1 MPMNNQPEDALPF
14 PDEAR
19 ELDGLL
25 SQVSWFNRLRL
36 LVAAGVVWLT
46 ALAAHALALVDDP
59 LPLYL
64 LAGAIVAVDGFYI
77 AVFPRLQ
84 RAGIRGLRRH
94 VYLQIAV
101 DLLILTALLHQ
112 TGGITNPFALFYL
125 FHAFIAALVL
135 SVTAA
140 VVVAACSLAL
150 LVLLGF
156 TERLGWL
163 EHHPLPLGLIQ
174 LGEIQPLGFWVL
186 VLAYSVTLAF
196 SIYFVSTVLGRL
208 RRNER
213 QLLLLGRH
221 LALSEKLASVGT
233 LAAGVSHE
241 INNPIGVIA
250 NKVQILR
257 YRVRDGDDADK
268 LLAELDVIDKH
279 ARRIA
284 QITAGL
290 LTFSRESPFELRPL
304 DLPGLLREAA
314 DLVRVPFATAGVELD
329 CEMPSLPAVVVEGSP
344 NHLLQVLINMLLNAK
359 DASSPGS
366 RVELRCRGRGTEVEL
381 TVRDHGVGIDGD
393 HLGKV
398 FDPFFTT
405 KDVDKGTGLGLAI
418 SHGIVERHGGRIEV
432 ESELGQGATFRI
444 LLPTR
449 ADDLR
454 AGAGG

>member
-1 MPMNNQPEDALPF
+1 MSAAPTQASLPLS
-14 PDEAR
+14 DEVR
-19 ELDGLL
+19 ELDGLR
-25 SQVSWFNRLRL
+25 SQVAWFNRLRL

-46 ALAAHALALVDDP
+46 ALAAHGFGLVAEP

-64 LAGAIVAVDGFYI
+64 LAGAILLVDIGYI
-77 AVFPRLQ
+77 AAFPRL
-84 RAGIRGLRRH
+84 ARGGAHTLRRH
-94 VYLQIAV
+94 VYLQIGV
-101 DLLILTALLHQ
+101 DLVILTALLHY

-140 VVVAACSLAL
+140 VIVACASLAL
-150 LVLLGF
+150 LAVLGF
-156 TERLGWL
+156 AERLGWL
-163 EHHPLPLGLIQ
+163 QHHPLPLGLVD
-174 LGEIQPLGFWVL
+174 LAAVEPLGFWAL
-186 VLAYSVTLAF
+186 VFAYTLTFAF

-257 YRVRDGDDADK
+257 YRLRDGDATDK
-268 LLAELDVIDKH
+268 LLAELDTIDKH

-290 LTFSRESPFELRPL
+290 LTFSRESPFELREL
-304 DLPGLLREAA
+304 DLPALLREAA
-314 DLVRVPFATAGVELD
+314 DLVRVPFANAGVDLACD
-329 CEMPSLPAVVVEGSP
+329 AAPLPGVVVVGSP
-344 NHLLQVLINMLLNAK
+344 NHLLQVLINILLNAN
-359 DASSPGS
+359 DASPPGTT
-366 RVELRCRGRGTEVEL
+366 VDLAAELRADEVF
-381 TVRDHGVGIDGD
+381 VVIRDRGVGIEPE

-418 SHGIVERHGGRIEV
+418 SHGIVERHRGRIEV
-432 ESELGQGATFRI
+432 DSEPGRGTTFRVV
-444 LLPTR
+444 LPVRR
-449 ADDLR
+449 AD
-454 AGAGG
+454 A

>member
-1 MPMNNQPEDALPF
+1 MNVTNDPLPLPEA
-14 PDEAR
+14 AR
-19 ELDGLL
+19 ELEALR
-25 SQVSWFNRLRL
+25 SQLAWFNRLRL

-46 ALAAHALALVDDP
+46 ALAAHGFGLVTDP

-64 LAGAIVAVDGFYI
+64 LAATILAIDVYYI
-77 AVFPRLQ
+77 AVFPRLA
-84 RAGIRGLRRH
+84 RRGTSALRRH

-101 DLLILTALLHQ
+101 DLLILTGLLHW

-156 TERLGWL
+156 AERVGWL
-163 EHHPLPLGLIQ
+163 PHHPLPLGLVD
-174 LGEIQPLGFWVL
+174 LTAVQPLGFWLL
-186 VLAYSVTLAF
+186 VFAYAATLAF

-257 YRVRDGDDADK
+257 YRVQDGDEPQK
-268 LLAELDVIDKH
+268 LLAELDVIEKH

-304 DLPGLLREAA
+304 DLPALLREAA
-314 DLVRVPFATAGVELD
+314 DLVRVPFATAGVELVW
-329 CEMPSLPAVVVEGSP
+329 EAAVPAGTAVHGSV
-344 NHLLQVLINMLLNAK
+344 NHLLQVLINILLNAK
-359 DASSPGS
+359 DASPPGS
-366 RVELRCRGRGTEVEL
+366 VVDLRCERRDDEIAIVI
-381 TVRDHGVGIDGD
+381 RDHGVGIDPA
-393 HLGKV
+393 HVGKV

-418 SHGIVERHGGRIEV
+418 SHGIVERHGGHIEV
-432 ESELGQGATFRI
+432 ESQLGQGTTFSV
-444 LLPTR
+444 LLPIRR
-449 ADDLR
+449 AES
-454 AGAGG
+454 